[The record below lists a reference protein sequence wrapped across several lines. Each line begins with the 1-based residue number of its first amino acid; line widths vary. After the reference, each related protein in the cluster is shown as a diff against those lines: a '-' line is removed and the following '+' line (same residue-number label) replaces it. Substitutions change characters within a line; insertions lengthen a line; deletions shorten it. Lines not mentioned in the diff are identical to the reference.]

1 MSINNKKSNY
11 PIKYVNIKDK
21 PKTATSS
28 NSVNDKIDDKNYIK
42 NNLSYFKDYLLKI
55 KEDYLN
61 KFKEEFED
69 NAIPNKTMYEA
80 FQERMPYISR
90 NKIINVNSI
99 QIPNN
104 NYFNKYLLKHI
115 LSLFKDKKPYS
126 IIDIYGLI
134 YFKGHEWIY
143 FTVDEMFF
151 QEYIY
156 DSNSVVDLMYE
167 DYINN
172 KIDIESLLTENDNYI
187 FPSSVDD
194 YSFEKSPNKY
204 CQFIQFKTDLNT
216 APDILIKLL
225 SKEEEK
231 EEKIDDDDKV
241 TFDEYFSY
249 FKYNFLKID
258 GALIND
264 KKRDIIIDNFEN
276 IMIPYEE
283 LTVKR
288 NNNKDEKGKY
298 YICDLNKN
306 KYLDSPS
313 ILTVPSNS
321 VIFLQ
326 TNLEGRYY
334 QFDSK
339 NQDNFEKLELFWEQM
354 EDRLPVILTKL
365 ILSGKYFFEL
375 YKELNL
381 IKNYYSIILF
391 LVFDNIPID
400 EISSLIKE
408 YVDILINKNLINY
421 QFTIR
426 PLYMN
431 SCIERNIFQID
442 SDDNN

>member
-1 MSINNKKSNY
+1 MENNFLILLN
-11 PIKYVNIKDK
+11 NIKDK

-283 LTVKR
+283 L
-288 NNNKDEKGKY
+288 E
-298 YICDLNKN
+298 
-306 KYLDSPS
+306 
-313 ILTVPSNS
+313 
-321 VIFLQ
+321 
-326 TNLEGRYY
+326 
-334 QFDSK
+334 
-339 NQDNFEKLELFWEQM
+339 
-354 EDRLPVILTKL
+354 
-365 ILSGKYFFEL
+365 
-375 YKELNL
+375 
-381 IKNYYSIILF
+381 
-391 LVFDNIPID
+391 
-400 EISSLIKE
+400 
-408 YVDILINKNLINY
+408 
-421 QFTIR
+421 
-426 PLYMN
+426 
-431 SCIERNIFQID
+431 
-442 SDDNN
+442 

>member
-1 MSINNKKSNY
+1 
-11 PIKYVNIKDK
+11 
-21 PKTATSS
+21 
-28 NSVNDKIDDKNYIK
+28 
-42 NNLSYFKDYLLKI
+42 
-55 KEDYLN
+55 
-61 KFKEEFED
+61 
-69 NAIPNKTMYEA
+69 
-80 FQERMPYISR
+80 
-90 NKIINVNSI
+90 
-99 QIPNN
+99 
-104 NYFNKYLLKHI
+104 
-115 LSLFKDKKPYS
+115 
-126 IIDIYGLI
+126 
-134 YFKGHEWIY
+134 
-143 FTVDEMFF
+143 MFF

-231 EEKIDDDDKV
+231 EEKIDDDDDKV
-241 TFDEYFSY
+241 TFDDYFSY

-298 YICDLNKN
+298 YICDIN
-306 KYLDSPS
+306 KYKNLDSSS
-313 ILTVPSNS
+313 ILTIPSNS
-321 VIFLQ
+321 VVFLQ

-339 NQDNFEKLELFWEQM
+339 NQDNFESSKS
-354 EDRLPVILTKL
+354 RKIP
-365 ILSGKYFFEL
+365 
-375 YKELNL
+375 YK
-381 IKNYYSIILF
+381 
-391 LVFDNIPID
+391 
-400 EISSLIKE
+400 
-408 YVDILINKNLINY
+408 
-421 QFTIR
+421 
-426 PLYMN
+426 
-431 SCIERNIFQID
+431 
-442 SDDNN
+442 